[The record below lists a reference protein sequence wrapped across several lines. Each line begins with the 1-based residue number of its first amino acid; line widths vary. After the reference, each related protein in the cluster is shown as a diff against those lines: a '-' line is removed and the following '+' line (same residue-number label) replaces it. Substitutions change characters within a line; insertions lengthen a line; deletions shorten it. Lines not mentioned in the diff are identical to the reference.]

1 MTTKQLLPPGS
12 DKDFAVVHSTLTD
25 SKVTAEL
32 LAATDR
38 SGSKYRIPLLGEA
51 RRIGHTLNT
60 LDRIKARHDA
70 LVAALEQTHEYIK
83 RPDIDDDAHTS
94 GIVAGLIAAALEAA
108 K

>member
-1 MTTKQLLPPGS
+1 MTTKQLLPLGS

-38 SGSKYRIPLLGEA
+38 PGSKYRIPLLGEA